1 METIKKL
8 LAILTPQ
15 ERKQAILLLGMVL
28 VMALIDIIGVA
39 SIMPFMSV
47 LTNPQLI
54 ETNVYLNTF
63 YTALNLDDH
72 QQFQFILGLM
82 VFALLVI
89 SLAVNALTTYLQLR
103 FTMMREYSVSKRL
116 IEGYL
121 HQPYTW
127 FLSRNSAD
135 LGKTLLSEIN
145 HVISHSSIPI
155 TNIIAQGVVTA
166 SLLLLL
172 VLVDPI
178 LALSVGFV
186 LGATYLLIFK
196 FTMSYLAT
204 IGRDRLIVNKQRYN
218 AVSEAFGAAKEV
230 KVGGLEQIFVNRF
243 AVPAENYAKYE
254 ASAHLIS
261 QIPRFALEAIA
272 FGGLI
277 LIILYLMYKSN
288 NFATV
293 LPIVSLYAFAGYR
306 LLPAMQKIYAAISLL
321 RYAGSSLNN
330 LYEELINLEP
340 YTISTD
346 STITPLKESIN
357 LNNISFSYPNMS
369 EMTLKNIN
377 LTIAARTNIGL
388 VGSSGSGKTTIV
400 DLILGLLEA
409 QQGTLEIDGQA
420 IVKNNRRAWQR
431 SVGYVPQQIYL
442 SDDTIAANIAFGVS
456 SEGINHESVERAAK
470 IANLHEFVINSLS
483 SGYQTTIGER
493 GVRLSGGQRQRI
505 GIARALYFNP
515 QVLILDEATSALD
528 NLTEEAVMEAVHNLK
543 NKITV
548 IMIAHRLSTV
558 KECNTIFFLE
568 KGEIKGK
575 GDFETLIKTNKSFRM
590 MADEL

>member
-145 HVISHSSIPI
+145 HVISHSAIPI

>member
-8 LAILTPQ
+8 SAILTLQ

-145 HVISHSSIPI
+145 HVISHCAIPI
-155 TNIIAQGVVTA
+155 TNIIAQGVVAA

-186 LGATYLLIFK
+186 FGVTYLLIFK

-306 LLPAMQKIYAAISLL
+306 LLPAMQKIYAAITLL

-456 SEGINHESVERAAK
+456 SEDINHESVERAAK
-470 IANLHEFVINSLS
+470 IANLHDFVINSLS